1 MSETSG
7 KDHADEAARAA
18 RITSARSDFV
28 SSLSRR
34 VQELRTCLSTL
45 EQDPGSPR
53 GRDDLRRRIH
63 ALSAGARLLRFGS
76 MATALAEIERT
87 LERAAAV
94 GEIER
99 DELRAIAQTL
109 DGLHALAWN
118 EPTNEQRPTE
128 RPPVPAAIGETAS
141 VPPTVLVVGSSGI
154 ADAITLPIE
163 HAAENDIECERT
175 ETAATALDLAR
186 ALAPDVAV
194 VDADLPGTKELVE
207 KLGRDPLTEPMPII
221 VVGTWSTP
229 EEAGG
234 WIAGGA
240 ARALAKPV
248 SPHELRTAC
257 IELARGRDENL
268 NYRPLG
274 ETTVDELTLRIIGEI
289 KRGLPDA
296 ILSGRATP
304 IALGDGSEILAAV
317 WGAVARVRDLVTIK
331 SGGGVRFST
340 RGPEGALPFAPW
352 WGEGNVPERRVPANR
367 AGSDPPR
374 KADAEPRLEGRR
386 ILVADDDPAVTWFI
400 GGVLRSAGAEVREAH
415 DGDRALEL
423 CFRVSPDLVIS
434 DVLMPGLD
442 GFALCRALKR
452 DIALRDVPVILLSW
466 KEDLLQRLRDLGAD
480 ADGYMRKEAS
490 AASLLQRVQEVLRP
504 RARIE
509 ARLAENGEVRGRL
522 DGVTPRTLLYITSRV
537 RPDARVR
544 VRDASFL
551 YELEMRGGAPK
562 NATRT
567 TSDGSF
573 QRGKDVFA
581 ALLGVRAGRFVVTH
595 ADKGVRGTLEGDLEN
610 QFEAPLAQA
619 RAALKLLGGTRL
631 LEVHRVSVAIDRVVA
646 YLSATP
652 EPARTLINRLS
663 HGASPRGLILA
674 SEVAPADLEAVL
686 CDLATHGAVV
696 GVHGAGNVDLLGPAL
711 EQELAS
717 IRRGAGPSGPPDEPS
732 LPADRSPVGANGG
745 EPPTAHATF
754 GSVEGARAILDSESA
769 AGVVLDATPVARP
782 ALDSDMGTRVT
793 LDSDPLPSTQAVRE
807 VAGSGAS
814 RGDVVHA
821 ALASLP
827 TGELPPVGN
836 ESIAVRW
843 ESASDIDVEHSDRPV
858 GWKDHDERTPSSLE
872 AAVIREISDRTPLP
886 APAPSAPGEKNA
898 PSTSSIVDASGL
910 RARAAPAPS
919 QGSLPSLPPDAMV
932 PATSEERL
940 PVADPV
946 IASAL
951 PPAPSDAPGLHGP
964 SASPQGGTEPRA
976 ADDAARPTDEAVAR
990 ARADMAVL
998 EASREATARAWENA
1012 ASAAETSG
1020 HAVGRGEPWSEAP
1033 ARGSSAAPLRAP
1045 HDLPR
1050 RPANVAPARP
1060 VPDTSDAAPAEGSG
1074 GSSFGIG
1081 LVVALGAMAILGL
1094 GLRYG
1099 RSRLGDA
1106 APTPTDPQIAAEA
1119 PFPELPAAAPAP
1131 PIAAA
1136 VSPTPS
1142 ASAPSVGRIQGS
1154 PSPSAGAAPL
1164 ASAQP
1169 TAGEDLPL
1177 PPGLLVAP
1185 HQGLLD
1191 VETGGK
1197 EAIFVDGVE
1206 FGKGPMLRL
1215 VLAPGVHEVRQRV
1228 RGEWRIRFVLIRPSR
1243 RTRVPLSSWIR

>member
-1 MSETSG
+1 MAETSG

-34 VQELRTCLSTL
+34 VQELRTCLGAL

-53 GRDDLRRRIH
+53 QRDDLRRRVH

-94 GEIER
+94 GEIEK
-99 DELRAIAQTL
+99 DELRFIAETL

-128 RPPVPAAIGETAS
+128 RPPVAAPIGETAT

-154 ADAITLPIE
+154 ADAITSPID

-175 ETAATALDLAR
+175 DTAATALDLAR

-194 VDADLPGTKELVE
+194 IDADLPGAKELIE

-234 WIAGGA
+234 WIAGGV
-240 ARALAKPV
+240 ARALAKPI

-257 IELARGRDENL
+257 VELSRGRDENL
-268 NYRPLG
+268 YYRPLG
-274 ETTVDELTLRIIGEI
+274 ETTVEDLTQRIIAEI
-289 KRGLPDA
+289 KRGLPEA
-296 ILSGRATP
+296 LVSGKTLP
-304 IALGDGSEILAAV
+304 IALGDGSDILAAV

-331 SGGGVRFST
+331 SGGGVRFSA

-352 WGEGNVPERRVPANR
+352 WGEENLPERRTPLSR
-367 AGSDPPR
+367 ASSEPPR
-374 KADAEPRLEGRR
+374 KADSEPRLHGRR
-386 ILVADDDPAVTWFI
+386 VVVADDDPAVTWFI

-423 CFRVSPDLVIS
+423 CFRISPDLVIS

-490 AASLLQRVQEVLRP
+490 AASLLQRVQEVLRA

-537 RPDARVR
+537 RPEARVR

-562 NATRT
+562 SATRT

-595 ADKGVRGTLEGDLEN
+595 AERSVRGTLDGDLES
-610 QFEAPLAQA
+610 QLEAPVAHA

-631 LEVHRVSVAIDRVVA
+631 LEVHRVTVAIDRVVA

-652 EPARTLINRLS
+652 EPARTLVNRLA
-663 HGASPRGLILA
+663 HGASPRGLILN
-674 SEVAPADLEAVL
+674 SEVAPAQLEAVL
-686 CDLATHGAVV
+686 CDLATHAAII
-696 GVHGAGNVDLLGPAL
+696 GVHADGGLDLLGPAL
-711 EQELAS
+711 ELELAS
-717 IRRGAGPSGPPDEPS
+717 IRRGTAPSGPPDQVTMPEVAPPRDFDS
-732 LPADRSPVGANGG
+732 VSARSPN
-745 EPPTAHATF
+745 
-754 GSVEGARAILDSESA
+754 
-769 AGVVLDATPVARP
+769 LDAVAEPRP
-782 ALDSDMGTRVT
+782 TLESDAGTRVT
-793 LDSDPLPSTQAVRE
+793 LDSDPSPPSHAGAAPMTQVALPE
-807 VAGSGAS
+807 GAPS
-814 RGDVVHA
+814 ADER
-821 ALASLP
+821 
-827 TGELPPVGN
+827 PPVGN
-836 ESIAVRW
+836 EGIAVRW
-843 ESASDIDVEHSDRPV
+843 ESAPEIDVEHSDRPV
-858 GWKDHDERTPSSLE
+858 GWKDRQDLTPSSLE

-886 APAPSAPGEKNA
+886 APAPPAPGEPNA
-898 PSTSSIVDASGL
+898 PSIVDASGL
-910 RARAAPAPS
+910 KARTMATAAASGGP
-919 QGSLPSLPPDAMV
+919 LPSLPPDAVV
-932 PATSEERL
+932 PGTPSEEHLSAADRVISSAPPPTESQATSRPQSEISQANGSEELTRDE
-940 PVADPV
+940 VA
-946 IASAL
+946 
-951 PPAPSDAPGLHGP
+951 
-964 SASPQGGTEPRA
+964 
-976 ADDAARPTDEAVAR
+976 AR
-990 ARADMAVL
+990 ARADAAVL

-1012 ASAAETSG
+1012 ASVAESSG
-1020 HAVGRGEPWSEAP
+1020 RVAVHASHEIS
-1033 ARGSSAAPLRAP
+1033 
-1045 HDLPR
+1045 R
-1050 RPANVAPARP
+1050 RPAGVVPAHPVSQTSEPPRP
-1060 VPDTSDAAPAEGSG
+1060 PGTTG
-1074 GSSFGIG
+1074 GSFGIG
-1081 LVVALGAMAILGL
+1081 LLVALGAMAALGL

-1099 RSRLGDA
+1099 RSRLGEA
-1106 APTPTDPQIAAEA
+1106 APAPTDPQVTAEA
-1119 PFPELPAAAPAP
+1119 PFPELPTAGPAVTVPPASLSAASPTSAVSAAPFAR
-1131 PIAAA
+1131 
-1136 VSPTPS
+1136 TPAS
-1142 ASAPSVGRIQGS
+1142 ASGVPV
-1154 PSPSAGAAPL
+1154 SALPL
-1164 ASAQP
+1164 ASAPP
-1169 TAGEDLPL
+1169 TSGDDLPL
-1177 PPGLLVAP
+1177 PPGLLVTAN
-1185 HQGLLD
+1185 QGLLD

-1197 EAIFVDGVE
+1197 EALFVDGVE
-1206 FGKGPMLRL
+1206 LGKGPALRL

-1243 RTRVPLSSWIR
+1243 RTRLPLSSWTR

>member
-1 MSETSG
+1 MAETSG

-34 VQELRTCLSTL
+34 VQELRTCLSAL
-45 EQDPGSPR
+45 EQDRGSPR
-53 GRDDLRRRIH
+53 QRDDLRRRVH
-63 ALSAGARLLRFGS
+63 ALSAGARLLRFGG

-94 GEIER
+94 GEIEK
-99 DELRAIAQTL
+99 DELRAIAEAL

-128 RPPVPAAIGETAS
+128 RPPVAAPIGETAT
-141 VPPTVLVVGSSGI
+141 VPPTVLVVGASGI
-154 ADAITLPIE
+154 ADAITLPID

-194 VDADLPGTKELVE
+194 IDADLPGAKELIE
-207 KLGRDPLTEPMPII
+207 KLGRDPLTEPMPLI

-240 ARALAKPV
+240 ARALAKPI

-257 IELARGRDENL
+257 VELSRGRDENL
-268 NYRPLG
+268 YYRPLG
-274 ETTVDELTLRIIGEI
+274 ETTVDDLTNRIIAEI
-289 KRGLPDA
+289 RRGLPEA
-296 ILSGRATP
+296 LMTGKTTS
-304 IALGDGSEILAAV
+304 IALGDGSDILAAV

-352 WGEGNVPERRVPANR
+352 WGEGIVVERRAPR

-374 KADAEPRLEGRR
+374 RADAEPRLDGRR
-386 ILVADDDPAVTWFI
+386 IVVADDDPAVTWFI

-423 CFRVSPDLVIS
+423 CFRLSPDLVIS

-509 ARLAENGEVRGRL
+509 ARLAENSEVRGRL
-522 DGVTPRTLLYITSRV
+522 DGVTPRTLLHITSRL

-551 YELEMRGGAPK
+551 YELEIRGGAPK
-562 NATRT
+562 SATRT

-581 ALLGVRAGRFVVTH
+581 AVLGVRAGRFVVTP
-595 ADKGVRGTLEGDLEN
+595 ADRAVRGTLEGDLES
-610 QFEAPLAQA
+610 QFEAPLAHA
-619 RAALKLLGGTRL
+619 RAALKVLGGTRL
-631 LEVHRVSVAIDRVVA
+631 LEVQRVTIAIDRVIA

-652 EPARTLINRLS
+652 EPARTLVNRLA
-663 HGASPRGLILA
+663 HGASPRGLILG
-674 SEVAPADLEAVL
+674 SEVAPAQLEAVL

-696 GVHGAGNVDLLGPAL
+696 GVHGADGVDLLGPAL

-717 IRRGAGPSGPPDEPS
+717 IRRGAAPSGPPDQATMLQDRPTLDAPPAAPVIEP
-732 LPADRSPVGANGG
+732 A
-745 EPPTAHATF
+745 TAGPGL
-754 GSVEGARAILDSESA
+754 GSDAGTRVSLDSDSA
-769 AGVVLDATPVARP
+769 AGSNMDSAAGPRP
-782 ALDSDMGTRVT
+782 ALESDAGTRVT
-793 LDSDPLPSTQAVRE
+793 LDSDPGPPPQ
-807 VAGSGAS
+807 GA
-814 RGDVVHA
+814 RPG
-821 ALASLP
+821 
-827 TGELPPVGN
+827 TGAQGGEPAPVGN
-836 ESIAVRW
+836 EAIAVRW
-843 ESASDIDVEHSDRPV
+843 ESAPEIDVEHSDRPV
-858 GWKDHDERTPSSLE
+858 GWQDRDERTPSSLE
-872 AAVIREISDRTPLP
+872 AAVIRQLSDRTPLP
-886 APAPSAPGEKNA
+886 APAPAA
-898 PSTSSIVDASGL
+898 IDQHASSIVDASGL
-910 RARAAPAPS
+910 KARATAAPS
-919 QGSLPSLPPDAMV
+919 ASGLALPSLPPDAVV
-932 PATSEERL
+932 PGTPSEEHL
-940 PVADPV
+940 HAADPV
-946 IASAL
+946 IASA
-951 PPAPSDAPGLHGP
+951 PPPPPGAAPARASRDDDVQAKPSDD
-964 SASPQGGTEPRA
+964 STREEA
-976 ADDAARPTDEAVAR
+976 AEAR
-990 ARADMAVL
+990 ARADAAVL
-998 EASREATARAWENA
+998 EASREASARGWGAA
-1012 ASAAETSG
+1012 ASVAESSSRMATSSNDFGRRSAHVVPARPAAETS
-1020 HAVGRGEPWSEAP
+1020 EPP
-1033 ARGSSAAPLRAP
+1033 KPPG
-1045 HDLPR
+1045 
-1050 RPANVAPARP
+1050 
-1060 VPDTSDAAPAEGSG
+1060 TG
-1074 GSSFGIG
+1074 GGSFGIG
-1081 LVVALGAMAILGL
+1081 LLVALGAMAALGL

-1099 RSRLGDA
+1099 GSRIGEA
-1106 APTPTDPQIAAEA
+1106 VPAPSDPQITTET
-1119 PFPELPAAAPAP
+1119 PFPELPATAPVVSVLPAAPTAASAVPTLPVTPAGRTQVAP
-1131 PIAAA
+1131 TGVPVTALPI
-1136 VSPTPS
+1136 
-1142 ASAPSVGRIQGS
+1142 ASAP
-1154 PSPSAGAAPL
+1154 
-1164 ASAQP
+1164 P
-1169 TAGEDLPL
+1169 TTGEDLPL
-1177 PPGLLVAP
+1177 PPGMVVSP
-1185 HQGLLD
+1185 NQGLLD
-1191 VETGGK
+1191 VDTVGK

-1206 FGKGPMLRL
+1206 LGKGPTLRL
-1215 VLAPGVHEVRQRV
+1215 VLTPGVHEVRQRV

-1243 RTRVPLSSWIR
+1243 RTRLPLSTWTR

>member
-1 MSETSG
+1 MAETSG

-34 VQELRTCLSTL
+34 IQELRTCLAAL

-53 GRDDLRRRIH
+53 QRDDLRRRVH

-76 MATALAEIERT
+76 MATALLAIERT

-94 GEIER
+94 GEIDR
-99 DELRAIAQTL
+99 DELRTIAETL

-128 RPPVPAAIGETAS
+128 RPPMPAPIGETAK

-154 ADAITLPIE
+154 ADAITLPIDQ
-163 HAAENDIECERT
+163 AAENDIECERT

-194 VDADLPGTKELVE
+194 IDADLAGAKDLIGQ
-207 KLGRDPLTEPMPII
+207 LGRDPLTEPMPVI

-234 WIAGGA
+234 WIASGA

-248 SPHELRTAC
+248 SPHELRMAC
-257 IELARGRDENL
+257 VELSTGRDENL
-268 NYRPLG
+268 YYRPLG
-274 ETTVDELTLRIIGEI
+274 ETTVDDLTQRIIAEI
-289 KRGLPDA
+289 KRGLPEA
-296 ILSGRATP
+296 LVTGKTTP
-304 IALGDGSEILAAV
+304 VALGDGSDILAAV

-331 SGGGVRFST
+331 SGGGVRFSS

-352 WGEGNVPERRVPANR
+352 GEGNLPERRAPSGR
-367 AGSDPPR
+367 AGSDPLR
-374 KADAEPRLEGRR
+374 QRDGELRLEGRR
-386 ILVADDDPAVTWFI
+386 MVVADDDPAVTWFI
-400 GGVLRSAGAEVREAH
+400 GGVLRSAGADVREAH

-509 ARLAENGEVRGRL
+509 ARLAESGEVRGRL
-522 DGVTPRTLLYITSRV
+522 DGVTPRTLLHITSRV
-537 RPDARVR
+537 RPDARLR

-551 YELEMRGGAPK
+551 YEVEMRGGAPK
-562 NATRT
+562 SATRT

-595 ADKGVRGTLEGDLEN
+595 ADKSVRGTMDGDLEH
-610 QFEAPLAQA
+610 QFEAPLAHA

-631 LEVHRVSVAIDRVVA
+631 LEVHRVSVAIDRVLA

-652 EPARTLINRLS
+652 EPARTLVNRLA
-663 HGASPRGLILA
+663 HGASPRGLILN
-674 SEVAPADLEAVL
+674 SEVAPMQLEAVL
-686 CDLATHGAVV
+686 CDLATHGSIV
-696 GVHGAGNVDLLGPAL
+696 GVHGAGGIDLLGPAL

-717 IRRGAGPSGPPDEPS
+717 IRRGAAPSGPPELSSPPELRPLVEAPSDEAS
-732 LPADRSPVGANGG
+732 
-745 EPPTAHATF
+745 T
-754 GSVEGARAILDSESA
+754 
-769 AGVVLDATPVARP
+769 ARP
-782 ALDSDMGTRVT
+782 ALGSEPGTRVTLESDAGTRVT
-793 LDSDPLPSTQAVRE
+793 LDSDPLPSAQVAVATSSAE
-807 VAGSGAS
+807 TGAEGAAVAVSSGAAPAI
-814 RGDVVHA
+814 GPA
-821 ALASLP
+821 ATA
-827 TGELPPVGN
+827 PVGN

-843 ESASDIDVEHSDRPV
+843 ESSADIDVEHSDRPV
-858 GWKDHDERTPSSLE
+858 GWQDKDDRTPSSLE

-886 APAPSAPGEKNA
+886 APAPA
-898 PSTSSIVDASGL
+898 PSPPADKEDSSIIDASGL
-910 RARAAPAPS
+910 RARASASEPATP
-919 QGSLPSLPPDAMV
+919 GTLPSLPPDAMV
-932 PATSEERL
+932 PASPSEDRL
-940 PVADPV
+940 ATAEPVM
-946 IASAL
+946 ISQ
-951 PPAPSDAPGLHGP
+951 PPGP
-964 SASPQGGTEPRA
+964 P
-976 ADDAARPTDEAVAR
+976 DDAAAR
-990 ARADMAVL
+990 ARADAAVL
-998 EASREATARAWENA
+998 EASRESTARAWENA
-1012 ASAAETSG
+1012 ALVAESSGRVAG
-1020 HAVGRGEPWSEAP
+1020 HADRWNEG
-1033 ARGSSAAPLRAP
+1033 ARGSGGPARHGA
-1045 HDLPR
+1045 HEFPR
-1050 RPANVAPARP
+1050 PPGSVAPARP
-1060 VPDTSDAAPAEGSG
+1060 ASDPPEALKPAGAGG
-1074 GSSFGIG
+1074 GSFAVG
-1081 LVVALGAMAILGL
+1081 LLVAFGAMAVLVL
-1094 GLRYG
+1094 AVQYG
-1099 RSRLGDA
+1099 RSRIGEA
-1106 APTPTDPQIAAEA
+1106 APPPIDPQDTAEA
-1119 PFPELPAAAPAP
+1119 QFPELPATAMPGPAVLP
-1131 PIAAA
+1131 VPL
-1136 VSPTPS
+1136 PS
-1142 ASAPSVGRIQGS
+1142 ASSAMPLPSPGVRILPGGMPAAGSSLGS
-1154 PSPSAGAAPL
+1154 PPAASVP
-1164 ASAQP
+1164 P
-1169 TAGEDLPL
+1169 TSGDDLPL
-1177 PPGLLVAP
+1177 PPGVVVTAS
-1185 HQGLLD
+1185 QGLLD

-1206 FGKGPMLRL
+1206 LGRGPALRL

-1243 RTRVPLSSWIR
+1243 RTRLPLSSWTR